1 MRAVEFISESP
12 LKENTGKVWVSDTEL
27 DQYVP
32 DQLFQ
37 EWREL
42 LGYDEDGRPH
52 PLWANMI
59 GGYEPDVRDPED
71 RANMVRVANKW
82 FAMKHIPNVKFF
94 DVLDA
99 EDELEWLVQVSPASD
114 VAETTGDNKFDAMMG
129 TMQGNA
135 ELLKSVMAEF
145 LTIYYGALDEED
157 MTDHIAYNLGDFFNG
172 VKRSRDPVLQKS
184 YAYVRDLAEEDVD
197 VQANGTLRAIRMMLG
212 DPVYTPPPKPPMSS
226 ADQAWVDRL
235 VNAMTAA
242 LASHGIKAHPNWN
255 KKT

>member
-1 MRAVEFISESP
+1 MRITEILAEGDLKEFDPGPNGPGPFKIYIEKYYIGKLFPTFDEALEEVEFLRDADPKSSTHSWRIVDG
-12 LKENTGKVWVSDTEL
+12 TGKTVWE
-27 DQYVP
+27 
-32 DQLFQ
+32 
-37 EWREL
+37 
-42 LGYDEDGRPH
+42 YD
-52 PLWANMI
+52 I
-59 GGYEPDVRDPED
+59 GDDIDAQR
-71 RANMVRVANKW
+71 RANKIQFRKSGGQGM
-82 FAMKHIPNVKFF
+82 
-94 DVLDA
+94 
-99 EDELEWLVQVSPASD
+99 
-114 VAETTGDNKFDAMMG
+114 AETTGDNKFDAMMG

-135 ELLKSVMAEF
+135 ELLKSVMSEF

-212 DPVYTPPPKPPMSS
+212 DPAYTPPPKPPMSA
-226 ADQAWVDRL
+226 ADQSWVDRL

>member
-1 MRAVEFISESP
+1 MRITEILAEGDLKEFDPGPNGPGPFKIYIEKYYIGKLFPTFDEALEEVEFLRDADPKSSTHNWRIVDG
-12 LKENTGKVWVSDTEL
+12 TGETAWE
-27 DQYVP
+27 
-32 DQLFQ
+32 
-37 EWREL
+37 
-42 LGYDEDGRPH
+42 YD
-52 PLWANMI
+52 I
-59 GGYEPDVRDPED
+59 GDDIDAAR
-71 RANMVRVANKW
+71 RVNKIQ
-82 FAMKHIPNVKFF
+82 FGKSGGQGM
-94 DVLDA
+94 
-99 EDELEWLVQVSPASD
+99 
-114 VAETTGDNKFDAMMG
+114 AETTGDKKFDAMMG

-135 ELLKSVMAEF
+135 ELLKSVMSEF

-212 DPVYTPPPKPPMSS
+212 DPAYTPPPKPPMSA
-226 ADQAWVDRL
+226 ADQVWVDRL